1 MGELI
6 EISIIS
12 HKDNIAD
19 KMLCFMEK
27 VFDMHNGIQRIEV
40 MDNWCYENAFCLTS
54 LDEIKSYI
62 DSKIITLTKN
72 SLTEQIG
79 VMIEHSLN
87 YYYHFWYNPEQEFSE
102 SEYRNSC
109 NIFADYII
117 DKRKDDILMCGIG
130 REISVN
136 FDMSIEEIIQKSHNI
151 DLWIIKTN
159 LVTNCKLENIKEPK
173 VILI

>member
-1 MGELI
+1 
-6 EISIIS
+6 
-12 HKDNIAD
+12 
-19 KMLCFMEK
+19 
-27 VFDMHNGIQRIEV
+27 
-40 MDNWCYENAFCLTS
+40 
-54 LDEIKSYI
+54 
-62 DSKIITLTKN
+62 
-72 SLTEQIG
+72 
-79 VMIEHSLN
+79 MIEHSLN

-151 DLWIIKTN
+151 DLWIVKTN